1 MALAN
6 TTRETP
12 KDPKDPKGPKEI
24 DEMDVK
30 DLGEMAKV
38 FDLHGEEL
46 KTMEGTKSLIKRKI
60 TANTTANRSPGE
72 VRHF

>member
-1 MALAN
+1 MAFAN
-6 TTRETP
+6 TTRET
-12 KDPKDPKGPKEI
+12 PKDPKGPKEI
-24 DEMDVK
+24 DEMDVIELAK
-30 DLGEMAKV
+30 MAKV

-46 KTMEGTKSLIKRKI
+46 KTMEGAKSLIKGKI

>member
-1 MALAN
+1 MAFAN

-12 KDPKDPKGPKEI
+12 KEI
-24 DEMDVK
+24 DEMDVFEVGK
-30 DLGEMAKV
+30 MAKV

-46 KTMEGTKSLIKRKI
+46 KTMEGTKSLIKGKI